1 MALCFAVTSG
11 KGGTGKS
18 TVSSG
23 LAISFSRQNKKV
35 LIVDLDEGLRC
46 LDLFFGI
53 DEDIV
58 FDLSD
63 AFSGRSA
70 SDVIYKVKDND
81 LIDLI
86 PAPASINKL
95 NAENLAD
102 FITKQCQ
109 DYDIIILDMPAGVDL
124 SVLSVIA
131 KELFFI
137 TVSNADPV
145 SVRDAAAIA
154 ALLPEGRA
162 EPRLIINRFEP
173 KLIKKGLYDNID
185 VIIDKSCLRLIGIV
199 PNDDELMLLPVNH
212 SLKKRGKAS
221 KSLSRIA
228 LRLSG
233 ADVQLPKLTK
243 I

>member
-23 LAISFSRQNKKV
+23 LAISFSRLNKKV
-35 LIVDLDEGLRC
+35 LLLDLDEGLRC

-63 AFSGRSA
+63 AFAGRSA
-70 SDVIYKVKDND
+70 SDVIYKVKDNEF
-81 LIDLI
+81 IDLI
-86 PAPASINKL
+86 PAPASINKI
-95 NAENLAD
+95 NAEGLAD
-102 FITKQCQ
+102 FIIKQRQ

-124 SVLSVIA
+124 SVLSSIA
-131 KELFFI
+131 NELFFI

-154 ALLPEGRA
+154 ALLPAGRA
-162 EPRLIINRFEP
+162 EPRLIINRFDP

-199 PNDDELMLLPVNH
+199 PNDTELMLLSVKH
-212 SLKKRGKAS
+212 HLKKRGRAS
-221 KSLSRIA
+221 KALKRIA

-233 ADVQLPKLTK
+233 ADVALPKLNK

>member
-1 MALCFAVTSG
+1 MALAFAVTSG

-23 LAISFSRQNKKV
+23 LALAFSKLNKKV
-35 LIVDLDEGLRC
+35 LVLDLDEGLRC

-53 DEDIV
+53 DKDIV

-70 SDVIYKVKDND
+70 TDVIYKVPGKN
-81 LIDLI
+81 LISVV
-86 PAPASINKL
+86 PAPATANKID
-95 NAENLAD
+95 AASLAD
-102 FITKQCQ
+102 FITKQRQ

-124 SVLSVIA
+124 SALSDIA
-131 KELFFI
+131 SELFFI

-199 PNDDELMLLPVNH
+199 PSDTELLLLPVNH
-212 SLKKRGKAS
+212 NLKKNGKAF
-221 KSLSRIA
+221 KALSRIA

-233 ADVQLPKLTK
+233 ADVQLPKLSK

>member
-1 MALCFAVTSG
+1 MPG
-11 KGGTGKS
+11 KN
-18 TVSSG
+18 
-23 LAISFSRQNKKV
+23 LISV
-35 LIVDLDEGLRC
+35 V
-46 LDLFFGI
+46 
-53 DEDIV
+53 
-58 FDLSD
+58 
-63 AFSGRSA
+63 
-70 SDVIYKVKDND
+70 
-81 LIDLI
+81 
-86 PAPASINKL
+86 PAPATANKID
-95 NAENLAD
+95 AASLAD
-102 FITKQCQ
+102 FITKQRQ

-124 SVLSVIA
+124 SALSDIA
-131 KELFFI
+131 SELFFI

-199 PNDDELMLLPVNH
+199 PSDTELLLLPVNH
-212 SLKKRGKAS
+212 NLKKNGKAF
-221 KSLSRIA
+221 KALSRIA

-233 ADVQLPKLTK
+233 ADVQLPKLSK

>member
-23 LAISFSRQNKKV
+23 LAISFSRLNKRV
-35 LIVDLDEGLRC
+35 LLLDLDEGLRC

-63 AFSGRSA
+63 AFAGRSA
-70 SDVIYKVKDND
+70 SDVIYKVKDNEF
-81 LIDLI
+81 IDLI
-86 PAPASINKL
+86 PAPASINKI
-95 NAENLAD
+95 NAEGLAD
-102 FITKQCQ
+102 FIIKQRQ

-124 SVLSVIA
+124 SVLSSIA
-131 KELFFI
+131 SELFFI

-154 ALLPEGRA
+154 ALLPAGRA
-162 EPRLIINRFEP
+162 EPRLIINRFDP

-199 PNDDELMLLPVNH
+199 PNDTELMLLPVKH
-212 SLKKRGKAS
+212 HLKKRGRAS
-221 KSLSRIA
+221 KALKRIA

-233 ADVQLPKLTK
+233 ADVALPKLNK

>member
-23 LAISFSRQNKKV
+23 LALAFSKLNKKV
-35 LIVDLDEGLRC
+35 LLIDLDEGLRC

-53 DEDIV
+53 DQNVV

-70 SDVIYKVKDND
+70 SDVIYKAPDND
-81 LIDLI
+81 LINII
-86 PAPASINKL
+86 PAPASINKIDA
-95 NAENLAD
+95 NALAD
-102 FITKQCQ
+102 FITKQHQ

-131 KELFFI
+131 NELFFI

-199 PNDDELMLLPVNH
+199 PNDTELLLLPINH
-212 SLKKRGKAS
+212 TLKKSGKAF
-221 KSLSRIA
+221 KALSRIA

-233 ADVQLPKLTK
+233 ADVQLPKLSK

>member
-1 MALCFAVTSG
+1 MASNNEIALIQNLEMNTSF
-11 KGGTGKS
+11 KN
-18 TVSSG
+18 
-23 LAISFSRQNKKV
+23 LANFIIKQRQNY
-35 LIVDLDEGLRC
+35 
-46 LDLFFGI
+46 
-53 DEDIV
+53 
-58 FDLSD
+58 
-63 AFSGRSA
+63 
-70 SDVIYKVKDND
+70 DVV
-81 LIDLI
+81 
-86 PAPASINKL
+86 
-95 NAENLAD
+95 
-102 FITKQCQ
+102 
-109 DYDIIILDMPAGVDL
+109 ILDMPAGVDL
-124 SVLSVIA
+124 SVLSVMA

-199 PNDDELMLLPVNH
+199 PNDTELLLLPVKH
-212 SLKKRGKAS
+212 QLKKRGKAA
-221 KSLSRIA
+221 KALSRIA

-233 ADVQLPKLTK
+233 ADVALPKLSK

>member
-23 LAISFSRQNKKV
+23 LALAFSKLNKKV
-35 LIVDLDEGLRC
+35 LVLDLDEGLRC

-53 DEDIV
+53 DKDIV

-70 SDVIYKVKDND
+70 TDVIYKVPGKNS
-81 LIDLI
+81 ISI
-86 PAPASINKL
+86 VPAPATANKID
-95 NAENLAD
+95 AASLAD
-102 FITKQCQ
+102 FITKQRQ

-124 SVLSVIA
+124 SALSDIA
-131 KELFFI
+131 SELFFI

-199 PNDDELMLLPVNH
+199 PNDTELLLLPVNH
-212 SLKKRGKAS
+212 NLKKNGKAF
-221 KSLSRIA
+221 KALSRIA

-233 ADVQLPKLTK
+233 ADVQLPKLSK